1 MAQSRLSSMPAP
13 ELHVTEWLNTPQ
25 PITLRDLRGKVVVIH
40 AFQMLCPGCV
50 SHGIPQAERIRRT
63 FRDDVAVIGLHSV
76 FEHHAVMTVDAL
88 KVFLHEYRVSIPI
101 GVDQPTPG
109 QAVPMTMQA
118 YGMRGTP
125 SLIVLDKAGNIRLHH
140 FGQADDM
147 AVGALIGQLVGETP
161 PSDAPAEQAPMA
173 NGERPATGCDTGT
186 CAREAS

>member
-1 MAQSRLSSMPAP
+1 MTQSRLSSMPAP

-63 FRDDVAVIGLHSV
+63 FRDDVAVIALHSV

-101 GVDQPTPG
+101 GVDRPTPG